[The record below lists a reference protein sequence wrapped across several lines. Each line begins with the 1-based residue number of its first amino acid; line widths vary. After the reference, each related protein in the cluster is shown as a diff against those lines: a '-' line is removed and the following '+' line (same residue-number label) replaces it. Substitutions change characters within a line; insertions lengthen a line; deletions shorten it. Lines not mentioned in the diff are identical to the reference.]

1 MQGSEAGAGN
11 GRTSGSVSSARCA
24 LPAGV
29 PTLPPQVRVT
39 TEMKQL
45 LSSVLSFDASVSLQQ
60 GFCGMGGIGK
70 TTVSTWLVRQLRVRE
85 TFSQICWVPL
95 GMFEIKKNFVFI
107 LTENLRR
114 NTDGVL

>member
-1 MQGSEAGAGN
+1 M
-11 GRTSGSVSSARCA
+11 SSARCA

-95 GMFEIKKNFVFI
+95 GMSKSIFI
-107 LTENLRR
+107 IFYSPENL
-114 NTDGVL
+114 LEKH